1 MSFLIAVLVDFAPI
15 LMPKWS
21 QVPTKVEAKTDLNT
35 KRPQSLKCY
44 KNQHLFND
52 FRVRGNRFGKKKR
65 SNIDEKTEPMS
76 KCVLTSIFDRSSV
89 ILGRVWGG
97 KTHRKTIEKNVE
109 KTTSEK

>member
-15 LMPKWS
+15 LMPNWS

-44 KNQHLFND
+44 KNQYLFNV
-52 FRVRGNRFGKKKR
+52 FRVRGNRFGKKQLSKFC
-65 SNIDEKTEPMS
+65 EKTESTS
-76 KCVLTSIFDRSSV
+76 KCVLTSIFDRFLV
-89 ILGRVWGG
+89 ILGRVRGG
-97 KTHRKTIEKNVE
+97 KTHRKSIEKTVE